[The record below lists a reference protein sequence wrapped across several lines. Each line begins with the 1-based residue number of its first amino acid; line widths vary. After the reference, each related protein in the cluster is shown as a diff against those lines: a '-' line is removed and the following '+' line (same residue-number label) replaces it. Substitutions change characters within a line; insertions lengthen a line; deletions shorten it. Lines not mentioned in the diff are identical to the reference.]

1 MWTTCGPRVGPLR
14 GMFGD
19 GRHLGC
25 GVSRSSSRRGT
36 RSGPRRRR
44 FTKVSGRWADSRNGA
59 SAHRAAG
66 SPGRQHGESA
76 TGGVRADSVGVKLPR
91 RAIAKGGAGP
101 SHCDP
106 RPWPVKPRLVCLE
119 RGGSPGSNEQSPQG
133 LGACKSR
140 TRATESGA
148 SGVQTVLRWCS
159 RIVTIAEVDRR
170 RLARFIH
177 RRIAR
182 GDWV

>member
-1 MWTTCGPRVGPLR
+1 
-14 GMFGD
+14 
-19 GRHLGC
+19 
-25 GVSRSSSRRGT
+25 
-36 RSGPRRRR
+36 
-44 FTKVSGRWADSRNGA
+44 
-59 SAHRAAG
+59 
-66 SPGRQHGESA
+66 
-76 TGGVRADSVGVKLPR
+76 
-91 RAIAKGGAGP
+91 
-101 SHCDP
+101 
-106 RPWPVKPRLVCLE
+106 VKPRLVCLE